1 MNFNRK
7 AGRLT
12 ALALA
17 AGSLIAGSGITAN
30 AAPLAGATKTTAS
43 TLTTLSGSD
52 LMTGTDTG
60 SNTISGVTEV
70 LAKMVSSSEKTADKQ
85 ANDDTQVAASETADT
100 STDTQA
106 ADNQTSQ
113 YANIGVANVT
123 DFAYIR
129 TAADANSDYAGKI
142 YANQVA
148 TVDGEE
154 ADWYHVTSG
163 DVTGYISKQYL
174 TVGDA
179 AKVQAAATTTATIN
193 TTTLKVRTAADPNAS
208 VLTMVAGTTEHTVTD
223 TSTAG
228 WVKIQTDEGEG
239 YVSADYVSLA
249 VNYSY
254 AESKAAEEARI
265 AAEQAAAAAKA
276 AAEQAA
282 AEKAAAEK
290 AAAEKAA
297 AQKAAQKAAA
307 STKKS
312 SSSTTTK
319 TSSSSSS
326 STSTKTVSAPSGSS
340 GSSIVSYASQFVGNR
355 YVYGGTSLT
364 NGCDCSGFVMSVFA
378 QFGVSL
384 PHSSSAIRSCG
395 TGVSVS
401 DMQPG
406 DVVCYSGHVGI
417 YAGNGKI
424 VNALNSRAG
433 ITYTNVNYAP
443 IVAVRRMK

>member
-52 LMTGTDTG
+52 LMTSTDTS

-70 LAKMVSSSEKTADKQ
+70 LAKMVSSSEQTASKQ
-85 ANDDTQVAASETADT
+85 ANDDTQVAASETTDSTADT
-100 STDTQA
+100 TAEDQA
-106 ADNQTSQ
+106 ATQTSQ

-154 ADWYHVTSG
+154 GDWYHVTSG

-297 AQKAAQKAAA
+297 AQKAAA
-307 STKKS
+307 KKS
-312 SSSTTTK
+312 SASKSSASK
-319 TSSSSSS
+319 SSSSSS
-326 STSTKTVSAPSGSS
+326 STKSVSAPSGSS
-340 GSSIVSYASQFVGNR
+340 GSSIVSYAAQFVGNR

-417 YAGNGKI
+417 YAGNGQI

>member
-52 LMTGTDTG
+52 LMTSTDTS

-70 LAKMVSSSEKTADKQ
+70 LAKMVSSSEQTASKQ
-85 ANDDTQVAASETADT
+85 ANDDTQVAASETAD
-100 STDTQA
+100 STADTTAEDQA
-106 ADNQTSQ
+106 AAQTSQ

-154 ADWYHVTSG
+154 GDWYHVTSG

-265 AAEQAAAAAKA
+265 AAE
-276 AAEQAA
+276 
-282 AEKAAAEK
+282 K

-297 AQKAAQKAAA
+297 AQKAAAQKAAA
-307 STKKS
+307 KKS
-312 SSSTTTK
+312 SSTTK
-319 TSSSSSS
+319 SSSSNSSSSS
-326 STSTKTVSAPSGSS
+326 STKSVSAPSGSS
-340 GSSIVSYASQFVGNR
+340 GSSIVSYAAQFVGNR

-417 YAGNGKI
+417 YAGNGQI